1 MRVIGNIDWRGLI
14 NRDQG
19 RFFIGA
25 AGRCGDHVW
34 AFREPPTRCEAE
46 KEQADADA
54 SACTS
59 FDKIT

>member
-1 MRVIGNIDWRGLI
+1 MCVIGYIDRRGLI
-14 NRDQG
+14 NRDQS
-19 RFFIGA
+19 RLFIGA
-25 AGRCGDHVW
+25 AGRCGYHGV